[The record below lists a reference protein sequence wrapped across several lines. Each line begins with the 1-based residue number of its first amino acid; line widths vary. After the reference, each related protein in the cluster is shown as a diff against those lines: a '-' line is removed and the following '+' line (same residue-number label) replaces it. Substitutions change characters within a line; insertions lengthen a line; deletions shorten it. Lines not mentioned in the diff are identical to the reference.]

1 MCVCASVCCVNTNT
15 RHAQLENTLCF
26 SAKVL
31 IGPGRV
37 EKKGC
42 SQLVAGNRH
51 PPSPAPPFTPLL
63 SHSFLSLSLSLS
75 ELPSSSKTIDQSP
88 TPLLSCNFSPNAVG
102 MENEPIKVG
111 TVCCPRLCPFY
122 LPSFPPFCLKLCF
135 SCFVRHFMHFACAS
149 LQN

>member
-63 SHSFLSLSLSLS
+63 SHSFLSLSLSRS
-75 ELPSSSKTIDQSP
+75 PSSLLQAKPLTN
-88 TPLLSCNFSPNAVG
+88 PLLSCNFSPNAVG

-122 LPSFPPFCLKLCF
+122 LPSPSLCRCLKLCF